1 MSYFFAAT
9 LGYLLGSPPFGFLAA
24 RYCGLDIRK
33 LGSGNIGATNVF
45 RNLGW
50 KWGVGVLLLD
60 AFKGWLACFLCERF
74 LLTGEAAASTMIL
87 LAGFAAVMGHNYTP
101 GLGFKGGKGIA
112 TSAGVLLF
120 WTPRGF
126 GAALLTFALRLF
138 LFRMV
143 SLGALLAAS
152 VLPVVVAMRH
162 GAEALFWVCLM
173 MCLVAWWKHVPNIKR
188 ILSGTEPRL
197 GQGGKDLNS
206 KEKKE

>member
-9 LGYLLGSPPFGFLAA
+9 LGYLLGSPPFGFLAE
-24 RYCGLDIRK
+24 RCCGLDIRK
-33 LGSGNIGATNVF
+33 LGSVNIGDTNVF
-45 RNLGW
+45 RIVGCKLG
-50 KWGVGVLLLD
+50 VVVLLLD
-60 AFKGWLACFLCERF
+60 GFKGWLACFLCERF

-101 GLGFKGGKGIA
+101 WLGFKGGKGIA

-120 WTPRGF
+120 WTPMGF
-126 GAALLTFALRLF
+126 AAALLTFALSLF

-143 SLGALLAAS
+143 SLGALLAAC
-152 VLPVVVAMRH
+152 VLPVVVGMRH

-206 KEKKE
+206 KEKKA

>member
-1 MSYFFAAT
+1 MSYFFAVA
-9 LGYLLGSPPFGFLAA
+9 LGYFLGSPPFGFLVA
-24 RYCGLDIRK
+24 RCFGLDIRK

-50 KWGVGVLLLD
+50 KWGLGVLLLD

-74 LLTGEAAASTMIL
+74 LLTGEVATSTMIL
-87 LAGFAAVMGHNYTP
+87 FAGFAAVMGHNFTP
-101 GLGFKGGKGIA
+101 WLGFKGGKGIA

-120 WTPRGF
+120 WTPMGF
-126 GAALLTFALRLF
+126 GAAFLTFALSLF

-152 VLPVVVAMRH
+152 VLPVVVGWRH

-188 ILSGTEPRL
+188 ILSGTEPRV
-197 GQGGKDLNS
+197 GHGCKDLNS
-206 KEKKE
+206 KGKKA